1 MWSIDNKLQVP
12 RRQLRR
18 KCVQFTCK
26 RWSMFFFS
34 EASRAFVTA
43 CMFSP
48 RERAFWYFKYSSKK
62 VANIARL
69 PKISNV
75 RILFTIHNGAK
86 STTAIDLNKR
96 RDYHNNCQTTLVRP
110 RFVHVSHFFTQ
121 FIFEIFLC
129 ITQAGLLC
137 VFSQEKLSPIWP
149 KIVEF
154 WQFKLLCFSEN
165 VFQGI
170 TYQATLSRH
179 KSSST

>member
-1 MWSIDNKLQVP
+1 MIYWQQTTGTSAPITSKMCSIYMQKMIDV
-12 RRQLRR
+12 
-18 KCVQFTCK
+18 
-26 RWSMFFFS
+26 FFF

-69 PKISNV
+69 PKLWNV

-137 VFSQEKLSPIWP
+137 VFS
-149 KIVEF
+149 
-154 WQFKLLCFSEN
+154 
-165 VFQGI
+165 
-170 TYQATLSRH
+170 
-179 KSSST
+179 

>member
-1 MWSIDNKLQVP
+1 MIYWQQTTGTSAPITSKMCSIYMQKMIDFFFFWSI
-12 RRQLRR
+12 
-18 KCVQFTCK
+18 
-26 RWSMFFFS
+26 
-34 EASRAFVTA
+34 A
-43 CMFSP
+43 CFCDRLYVFP
-48 RERAFWYFKYSSKK
+48 ARERAFWYFKYSSKK

-137 VFSQEKLSPIWP
+137 VFS
-149 KIVEF
+149 
-154 WQFKLLCFSEN
+154 
-165 VFQGI
+165 
-170 TYQATLSRH
+170 
-179 KSSST
+179 

>member
-1 MWSIDNKLQVP
+1 MIYWQQTTGTSAPITSKMCSIYMQKMIDV
-12 RRQLRR
+12 
-18 KCVQFTCK
+18 
-26 RWSMFFFS
+26 FFS

-43 CMFSP
+43 YMFSP

-137 VFSQEKLSPIWP
+137 VFS
-149 KIVEF
+149 
-154 WQFKLLCFSEN
+154 
-165 VFQGI
+165 
-170 TYQATLSRH
+170 
-179 KSSST
+179 

>member
-1 MWSIDNKLQVP
+1 MIYWQQTTGTSAPITSKMWSIYMQKMIDV
-12 RRQLRR
+12 
-18 KCVQFTCK
+18 
-26 RWSMFFFS
+26 FFS

-43 CMFSP
+43 YMFSP

-137 VFSQEKLSPIWP
+137 VFS
-149 KIVEF
+149 
-154 WQFKLLCFSEN
+154 
-165 VFQGI
+165 
-170 TYQATLSRH
+170 
-179 KSSST
+179 

>member
-1 MWSIDNKLQVP
+1 MIYWQQTTGTSAPITSKMCSIYMQKMIDV
-12 RRQLRR
+12 
-18 KCVQFTCK
+18 
-26 RWSMFFFS
+26 FFS

-43 CMFSP
+43 YMFSP

-69 PKISNV
+69 PKLWNV

-137 VFSQEKLSPIWP
+137 VFS
-149 KIVEF
+149 
-154 WQFKLLCFSEN
+154 
-165 VFQGI
+165 
-170 TYQATLSRH
+170 
-179 KSSST
+179 